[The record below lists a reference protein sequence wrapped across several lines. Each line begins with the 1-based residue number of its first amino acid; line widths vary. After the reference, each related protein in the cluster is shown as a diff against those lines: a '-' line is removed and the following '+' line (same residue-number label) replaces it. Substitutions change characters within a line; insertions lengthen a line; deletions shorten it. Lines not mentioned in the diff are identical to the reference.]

1 MFGPEFSCAHCPARH
16 PFYSKFIAPTLPAG
30 APTTLP
36 VAQAR
41 LHDRREIPK
50 MSNLA
55 TVPKDRRTRSRHA
68 SRSKFRARLKRATEE
83 GTWMA
88 TVRNISAEGIGL
100 VTNRPFKPGMSLTM
114 ELPTDPKFIGK
125 PVLVLVR
132 HARQEPGK
140 REWVLGGTFS
150 RKLTNDELAALRSR
164 SPAIL
169 PHHERRTTVRHT
181 TRLKAPCPVIR
192 ISEEGPWYAT
202 IRNVTEKGIGLIAN
216 RPFRPGMLLTV
227 ELPDK
232 RGELGHTRLL
242 KVLHARPQPGN
253 QWWILGGEFMTRLTS
268 PELDAIR

>member
-1 MFGPEFSCAHCPARH
+1 
-16 PFYSKFIAPTLPAG
+16 
-30 APTTLP
+30 
-36 VAQAR
+36 
-41 LHDRREIPK
+41 

-55 TVPKDRRTRSRHA
+55 TVQKDRRTRSRHP

-100 VTNRPFKPGMSLTM
+100 IANRPFKPGMSLTM
-114 ELPTDPKFIGK
+114 ELPTDPKFISK
-125 PVLVLVR
+125 TVLVHVLHV
-132 HARQEPGK
+132 HQEQNK
-140 REWVLGGTFS
+140 REWVLGGKFS
-150 RKLTNDELAALRSR
+150 RKLTNDELAALKTR

-192 ISEEGPWYAT
+192 VAEEGPWFAT

-216 RPFRPGMLLTV
+216 RPFRRGMLLTV

-253 QWWILGGEFMTRLTS
+253 QWWVLGGEFLTKLA
-268 PELDAIR
+268 PAELDAIR